1 MEKGNVL
8 VLGNSGVGKSTLIN
22 AVLGE
27 TVTETGRGTK
37 GTTKELK
44 IYTNDEVPF
53 RLIDSVG
60 FEPNHLRAHAAIDA
74 VKKWSKDCAKEG
86 KEDNQINQIWLCVDG
101 TASKLFPDTIKNM
114 VKAISIWKSVPVIA
128 VITKSYSKPERE
140 ENIKMV
146 MNAFSK
152 QKRVN
157 DLRDIIPVVAQTYI
171 INDDTYVAPEGID
184 QLIKVTNELM
194 PEGIKAA
201 EKDISIFRL
210 KRKRALAQSIIGTAT
225 TAGAVVG
232 AIPIPFADAA
242 ILSPTE
248 VVEIKSIARVFG
260 VKADSQAEDFIN
272 AIVESGTIGL
282 AAKTIIS
289 ALKGIPGI
297 NLGASA
303 VNAVIAGGIIL
314 AIGEVSAYAFEQVY
328 LGNKS
333 MKDIDWVKK
342 LIEDKLTSGFVAE
355 LIKTLENI
363 APNSDPKDIA
373 VTILKV
379 LTKK

>member
-74 VKKWSKDCAKEG
+74 VKKWSKYCAKEG

-272 AIVESGTIGL
+272 AIVASGTIGL

-342 LIEDKLTSGFVAE
+342 LIEDKLSSGFVAE
-355 LIKTLENI
+355 LIKTFENI

>member
-101 TASKLFPDTIKNM
+101 TASKLFTDTIKNM

-157 DLRDIIPVVAQTYI
+157 DLRDIIPVVAQTYV

-342 LIEDKLTSGFVAE
+342 LIEDKLSSGFVAE
-355 LIKTLENI
+355 LIKTFENI